1 MRVGLDGR
9 LLLLP
14 LRGMGIY
21 VNRVLQEILSVDH
34 TSEYVLFIDTTYKYN
49 ALTKQYEPVLDAL
62 RVFPNLEIVDVH
74 APNEF
79 MWEQICLPR
88 VARRYK
94 LDILHFPANRAPA
107 WRPARKMVAT
117 VHDTIEI
124 LPEVVG
130 TITTRKSLRM
140 KFYYW
145 RVDLYLKV
153 LFHHIFRR
161 MDLIITDS
169 EHSKLD
175 IERLCDVPLERINV
189 VPLAPKDMFR
199 LLDCAKGDY
208 LLMYGSEAEHKNCA
222 RVIRAYAALP
232 ASVKQKHPLRIVG
245 RPPALERLVTE
256 LGEKQIF
263 FQDSDFGPSMVRTFN
278 QALGFVFASL
288 YEGFGIPPVE
298 AMASGTAVIAS
309 SASCIPEIVGDA
321 ALLVNPYDEDQIR
334 NAMLTILTDPLR
346 RKTLEEAGLQRARRY
361 SWKHTANRH
370 LDIYR
375 HLAVQTQQ

>member
-21 VNRVLQEILSVDH
+21 VNRVLHEILSVDRAN
-34 TSEYVLFIDTTYKYN
+34 EYVLFINTAYKYN
-49 ALTKQYEPVLDAL
+49 IPAKQYELVLEAL
-62 RVFPNLEIVDVH
+62 RVFSNLAIVDVQ

-79 MWEQICLPR
+79 MWEQFCLPR
-88 VARRYK
+88 AARRYK

-124 LPEVVG
+124 LPQDGG
-130 TITTRKSLRM
+130 TLPTRKSLRM
-140 KFYYW
+140 RFYYW

-153 LFHHIFRR
+153 LFRHIFRR

-175 IERLCDVPLERINV
+175 IERLCNVPLERISV
-189 VPLAPKDMFR
+189 VPLAPKDMFQR
-199 LLDCAKGDY
+199 LNYAKGDY
-208 LLMYGSEAEHKNCA
+208 LLMYGSEAAHKNCA
-222 RVIRAYAALP
+222 RAIRAYAALP
-232 ASVKQKHPLRIVG
+232 ENVKQKHPLRVVG
-245 RPPALERLVTE
+245 RPPALERLVAE
-256 LGEKQIF
+256 LGETQVV
-263 FQDSDFGPSMVRTFN
+263 FQDSDFGPSMVLTFN

-321 ALLVNPYDEDQIR
+321 ALLVNPYDEGQIR

-346 RKTLEEAGLQRARRY
+346 RKMLEEAGLQRARRY
-361 SWKHTANRH
+361 NWKHTANRH
-370 LDIYR
+370 LDIYQR
-375 HLAVQTQQ
+375 LAAQT

>member
-1 MRVGLDGR
+1 MMRVGIDGR
-9 LLLLP
+9 LLLQP

-21 VNRVLQEILSVDH
+21 VNRVLHEILSVDH
-34 TSEYVLFIDTTYKYN
+34 TCEYVLFINTAYKYN
-49 ALTKQYEPVLDAL
+49 IPAKQYELVLDAV
-62 RVFPNLEIVDVH
+62 RVFPNLTIVDVH
-74 APNEF
+74 ARNEF
-79 MWEQICLPR
+79 MWEQFFLPR

-107 WRPARKMVAT
+107 WRPARKMIAT

-124 LPEVVG
+124 LPQDGG
-130 TITTRKSLRM
+130 TLPTRKSLRM
-140 KFYYW
+140 RFYYW

-153 LFHHIFRR
+153 LFRHIFRR

-175 IERLCDVPLERINV
+175 IERLCNVPSERISV
-189 VPLAPKDMFR
+189 VPLAPKDMFQR
-199 LLDCAKGDY
+199 LNYAKGDY
-208 LLMYGSEAEHKNCA
+208 LLMYGSEAAHKNCA
-222 RVIRAYAALP
+222 RAIRGYAALP
-232 ASVKQKHPLRIVG
+232 ARVKQKHPLRVVG
-245 RPPALERLVTE
+245 RPPALERLVAE
-256 LGEKQIF
+256 LGETQVV
-263 FQDSDFGPSMVRTFN
+263 FQDSDFGPSMVKTFN

-321 ALLVNPYDEDQIR
+321 ALLVNPYDEGQIR

-361 SWKHTANRH
+361 SWKYTANRH
-370 LDIYR
+370 LEIYR
-375 HLAVQTQQ
+375 HLAAKT